1 MVVFEMLRHNG
12 RDMNGTCTE
21 NSTKE
26 ARRSIFTS
34 REKFLPQIHDKSR
47 MLNAMRPL
55 ILYMGPI
62 FEVELTPVLRT
73 EEVLKLAQ
81 LAEEAGVDRLGIS
94 DVIFYPDTYELQAL
108 CAFVTKR
115 MRIGSLVT
123 NPYTRHPAVIAAA
136 ASTLDEISNGRA
148 FLGIGAGAGIGKL
161 GVIRSPPASTIRE
174 AVHIIRELL
183 DGREVNYQGNNYQI
197 FGNDSRLEF
206 PPGRT
211 VPILIGTRS
220 PRIAKLA
227 GELADIIVIGARYV
241 SDQQLTNYL
250 RWISEGA
257 AHARRDIDSIE
268 IAPRLTVCA
277 SGDGKLARESVKLY
291 AAYYL
296 ALLRPPD
303 MLIEETKLQ
312 KIIDAVRRV
321 KGWYFSPNVEYPKEI
336 HSLVDEEIVD
346 KFAVAGTPDECI
358 EKIRYIITRYRFRS
372 VSLNV
377 AAVRREKIFDGMAE
391 TIKSIGDIIQ
401 GLKRA

>member
-1 MVVFEMLRHNG
+1 MLDH
-12 RDMNGTCTE
+12 
-21 NSTKE
+21 
-26 ARRSIFTS
+26 
-34 REKFLPQIHDKSR
+34 
-47 MLNAMRPL
+47 L
-55 ILYMGPI
+55 ILSMVPI
-62 FEVELTPVLRT
+62 FEAEITPILRT
-73 EEVLKLAQ
+73 REIMKLARV
-81 LAEEAGVDRLGIS
+81 AEKVGLDRLGIS
-94 DVIFYPDTYELQAL
+94 DVIFYPDTFEVQSL
-108 CAFVTKR
+108 CALVTQRLK
-115 MRIGSLVT
+115 IGSLVT

-136 ASTLDEISNGRA
+136 ASTLDEISDGRA
-148 FLGIGAGAGIGKL
+148 FVGIGAGAGIGKL
-161 GVIRSPPASTIRE
+161 GVVRSPPAPTIRE
-174 AVHIIRELL
+174 AVYIIRELL
-183 DGREVNYQGNNYQI
+183 AGRVVNYRGNTYQI
-197 FGNDSRLEF
+197 SSKDTRLEF
-206 PPGRT
+206 PPQHS

-227 GELADIIVIGARYV
+227 AEVADIIVIGARYI
-241 SDQQLTNYL
+241 SNQQLTNYL

-257 AHARRDIDSIE
+257 AHARRDIDSLE
-268 IAPRLTVCA
+268 VAPRLTVCA

-358 EKIRYIITRYRFRS
+358 EKIRNIITRYRFRS